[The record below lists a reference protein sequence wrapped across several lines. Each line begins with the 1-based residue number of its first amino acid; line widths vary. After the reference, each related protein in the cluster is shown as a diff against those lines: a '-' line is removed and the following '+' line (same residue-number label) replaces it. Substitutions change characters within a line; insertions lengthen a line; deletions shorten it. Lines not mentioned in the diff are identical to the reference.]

1 MSEKIKAACKEAIE
15 EAISLRK
22 AVEVD
27 FSSSEEVLA
36 ESRQDIRRKIDRLE
50 ELLNICVRIRYSYKR
65 VVEREQAELDEA
77 WDRAVRESKPKVAFG
92 SDMIA
97 PRERYADANL
107 KTLEQHRKLN
117 ESKEVLSHVQE
128 AEEVVRNCYKGL
140 DGLRLELSSVIKS
153 RSIPHASEY

>member
-1 MSEKIKAACKEAIE
+1 MSDKVKSAVKDIIE
-15 EAISLRK
+15 ESLSLRK

-27 FSSSEEVLA
+27 FSSSDEELA
-36 ESRQDIRRKIDRLE
+36 ESRQDIRRKIDRME
-50 ELLNICVRIRYSYKR
+50 ELLNIVVRIRYAYKR
-65 VVEREQAELDEA
+65 TVDKEQAELDEA
-77 WDRAVRESKPKVAFG
+77 WDRAVRDSKPKVAFG

-107 KTLEQHRKLN
+107 KTLEQHRKVN
-117 ESKEVLSHVQE
+117 DSKEVLSHVQE

-140 DGLRLELSSVIKS
+140 DGLRLEVASVIKS

>member
-1 MSEKIKAACKEAIE
+1 MSEKVKAAVKVILEEALSLRQAIE
-15 EAISLRK
+15 
-22 AVEVD
+22 VN
-27 FSSSEEVLA
+27 FSSADEDLA
-36 ESRQDIRRKIDRLE
+36 EARQDIRRKIDRLE
-50 ELLNICVRIRYSYKR
+50 ELLNVVVRIRYSYKR
-65 VVEREQAELDEA
+65 SVEKDQFELDEA
-77 WDRAVRESKPKVAFG
+77 WDRAVRDSKPKVAFG